1 MRPATARP
9 ALSELALLLLPFH
22 CCSCLSLVRTTKFDS
37 VSDALHAHGRRLPD
51 HGHHVIRDFARIDV
65 DRAHA
70 REPGAHR
77 IAPALERLDEYRHR
91 RKTVRIHQLPDRPRL
106 AEPALEFAHLVK
118 AGKLIAELPAGEARR
133 RGSAVLDAPAAGGR
147 PGADPAA
154 AAPGRRQVR

>member
-51 HGHHVIRDFARIDV
+51 HRHHVIRDFARIDV

-77 IAPALERLDEYRHR
+77 IAPALERLDEDRHR

-106 AEPALEFAHLVK
+106 TGPMASCVNMNCSTVSPLESSVTAFSSMPLCT
-118 AGKLIAELPAGEARR
+118 
-133 RGSAVLDAPAAGGR
+133 SA
-147 PGADPAA
+147 
-154 AAPGRRQVR
+154 